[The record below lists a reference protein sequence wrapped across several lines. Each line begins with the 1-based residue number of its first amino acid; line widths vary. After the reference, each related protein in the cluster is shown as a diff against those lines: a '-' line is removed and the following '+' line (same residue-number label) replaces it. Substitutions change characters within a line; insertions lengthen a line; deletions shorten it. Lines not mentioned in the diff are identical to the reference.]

1 MVDLAAELDRLA
13 EEQAFSGVVRVD
25 RQGVIEFEVAY
36 GLADRAHGIAATP
49 ATRFAAASG
58 NKGLTALVVM
68 QLIDAGRLTLSTPA
82 REVLGSDLPLIADDV
97 TIEHLLTHRSGIG
110 DYLDEELDL
119 DLDRDYLL
127 PLPVQHLATVEAFVP
142 LLDGHPTKFTAGA
155 RFSYCNGGF
164 VVLALI
170 AERVSGVP
178 YQDLVEQRVCAPAGM
193 TKTSFLRTDELPG
206 DAAVGYVIVDGR
218 YRSNVFHLPVRGTG
232 DGGIYTTVGDMAA
245 FWSALFGG
253 AIVPTGVVAKMTRPY
268 ATDDEEPHCRYG
280 RGFWLH
286 PSTDAVFLDGCD
298 SGVSF
303 RSVHDPAQDLT
314 HTVIAN
320 TTNGAWD
327 ITRLLAT
334 HLGTSWG

>member
-1 MVDLAAELDRLA
+1 
-13 EEQAFSGVVRVD
+13 
-25 RQGVIEFEVAY
+25 
-36 GLADRAHGIAATP
+36 
-49 ATRFAAASG
+49 
-58 NKGLTALVVM
+58 LTALVVM

>member
-1 MVDLAAELDRLA
+1 MVDFAAELDRLA
-13 EEQAFSGVVRVD
+13 EEKAFSGVVRVD
-25 RQGVIEFEVAY
+25 RRGVTELEVAY
-36 GLADRAHGIAATP
+36 GLADRAHGIPATP
-49 ATRFAAASG
+49 ATRFAVASG

-82 REVLGSDLPLIADDV
+82 REVLGTDLPLIADDV

-110 DYLDEELDL
+110 DYLDEEVDV

-127 PLPVQHLATVEAFVP
+127 PVPVQHLAAVESFVP
-142 LLDGHPTKFTAGA
+142 LLDGHPPKFAAGE
-155 RFSYCNGGF
+155 RFSYCNGGY

-170 AERVSGVP
+170 AERVTGVS
-178 YQDLVEQRVCAPAGM
+178 YHDLVEQRVCVPAGM

-253 AIVPTGVVAKMTRPY
+253 AIVSTDVVAEMTRPR

-280 RGFWLH
+280 LGFWLH
-286 PSTDAVFLDGCD
+286 PSTAAVFLEGCD

-303 RSVHDPAQDLT
+303 RSVHDPGQELT

-320 TTNGAWD
+320 TTSGAWD

-334 HLGTSWG
+334 HLGTSLR